1 MSVEALCDL
10 LRYECIL
17 FDYIATQLL
26 HSSRHLTAND
36 LASLYVQLDPETP
49 NFCTICNWIL
59 STTLNSCCIEGV
71 WREVSVGGGIYG
83 LRESRSAPTKGRP
96 IPSETSELIDGT
108 LIDICGATLLWRSS
122 AGLARSPTNR

>member
-1 MSVEALCDL
+1 ML
-10 LRYECIL
+10 
-17 FDYIATQLL
+17 TQYTT
-26 HSSRHLTAND
+26 SS
-36 LASLYVQLDPETP
+36 Y
-49 NFCTICNWIL
+49 
-59 STTLNSCCIEGV
+59 IEGV

-122 AGLARSPTNR
+122 AGLARSPTNRLDAA